1 MRYKI
6 KIHKSMVF
14 NTVLKIPPK
23 KKILVYAQIILV
35 CFMLWARDVLGVPSA
50 ITYIT
55 DVITITILF
64 FQFFKIRKGIR
75 GTRVKVQI
83 YIVTAILVCMMLGV
97 VLNLVK
103 PLLVLWGLRNSFRFF
118 VFFLICVGLLS
129 EYDIEKIIAFFK
141 TFFFL
146 NVAMMTFQYFV
157 QGYRDDYL
165 GGFFGTD
172 SGCNAYVCV
181 MLCIITTIV
190 LAEFLKSKISLSTL
204 FVYCVACMYIATLA
218 ELKIYFFEFI
228 IIIGFQLLYKNYEL
242 IIVDD
247 GSEDNTVAI
256 SDFYAER
263 YSAVQV
269 IHSENQGVSSAR
281 NLGMEKAIGDYILFL
296 DADDR
301 LIESALDN
309 MVPYTSEAEWVIG
322 NYVMIEEKSGKRIYN
337 RQFFKENIHVGGQN
351 ELFELTE
358 SRLFHFVW
366 GRLYDRRIL
375 QQYQL
380 CFDKKLAY
388 GEDIL
393 FNTHYFVHIKKFVV
407 LQKTVYCYNC
417 HLTTGLSNQVTNEWK
432 LQKKICQEI

>member
-141 TFFFL
+141 TVFFL
-146 NVAMMTFQYFV
+146 NVAMMTFQ
-157 QGYRDDYL
+157 
-165 GGFFGTD
+165 
-172 SGCNAYVCV
+172 
-181 MLCIITTIV
+181 
-190 LAEFLKSKISLSTL
+190 
-204 FVYCVACMYIATLA
+204 
-218 ELKIYFFEFI
+218 
-228 IIIGFQLLYKNYEL
+228 
-242 IIVDD
+242 
-247 GSEDNTVAI
+247 
-256 SDFYAER
+256 
-263 YSAVQV
+263 
-269 IHSENQGVSSAR
+269 
-281 NLGMEKAIGDYILFL
+281 
-296 DADDR
+296 
-301 LIESALDN
+301 
-309 MVPYTSEAEWVIG
+309 
-322 NYVMIEEKSGKRIYN
+322 
-337 RQFFKENIHVGGQN
+337 
-351 ELFELTE
+351 
-358 SRLFHFVW
+358 
-366 GRLYDRRIL
+366 
-375 QQYQL
+375 
-380 CFDKKLAY
+380 
-388 GEDIL
+388 
-393 FNTHYFVHIKKFVV
+393 
-407 LQKTVYCYNC
+407 
-417 HLTTGLSNQVTNEWK
+417 
-432 LQKKICQEI
+432 

>member
-55 DVITITILF
+55 DVITITLLF

-228 IIIGFQLLYKNYEL
+228 IIIGFQLLYMKPSRKMVGICISAAIVL
-242 IIVDD
+242 IIGFNLIKQYNPDILNIFLDKDVMNYYLSGNGYTNSGDLNRFSAIQKLYD
-247 GSEDNTVAI
+247 MFFKGSPLHALFGFGLGSCEQSSYTFLSSA
-256 SDFYAER
+256 FYRQYEYLHYRWFSHAWIFLE
-263 YSAVQV
+263 
-269 IHSENQGVSSAR
+269 QGV
-281 NLGMEKAIGDYILFL
+281 IGLVLTTAFFLSIDISILKKRKKSEELYDLAVFSFIPTCIIG
-296 DADDR
+296 
-301 LIESALDN
+301 LIYNSALELETAYLIALVCAFPFILEKRN
-309 MVPYTSEAEWVIG
+309 MTVTA
-322 NYVMIEEKSGKRIYN
+322 KR
-337 RQFFKENIHVGGQN
+337 G
-351 ELFELTE
+351 
-358 SRLFHFVW
+358 
-366 GRLYDRRIL
+366 
-375 QQYQL
+375 
-380 CFDKKLAY
+380 
-388 GEDIL
+388 
-393 FNTHYFVHIKKFVV
+393 
-407 LQKTVYCYNC
+407 
-417 HLTTGLSNQVTNEWK
+417 
-432 LQKKICQEI
+432 